1 MRLLCGQ
8 MQRARCCWL
17 TRGVRGVLRRSDAL
31 QRGIADWVTGGAGQ
45 SGRQL
50 RHSSRRLLEHLRVH
64 SRTSSAG
71 GNAPAPKV
79 RLVRLRRRVCAFT
92 FGMQEL
98 EDESLKQLLRDVRLP
113 QDSAPRAVAAP
124 SYSSREVRFAA
135 ARLAR
140 AGVAP
145 ER

>member
-1 MRLLCGQ
+1 METLLR
-8 MQRARCCWL
+8 QRCVSCARVAAWW
-17 TRGVRGVLRRSDAL
+17 AL
-31 QRGIADWVTGGAGQ
+31 
-45 SGRQL
+45 
-50 RHSSRRLLEHLRVH
+50 
-64 SRTSSAG
+64 
-71 GNAPAPKV
+71 
-79 RLVRLRRRVCAFT
+79 T
-92 FGMQEL
+92 FGVQKL